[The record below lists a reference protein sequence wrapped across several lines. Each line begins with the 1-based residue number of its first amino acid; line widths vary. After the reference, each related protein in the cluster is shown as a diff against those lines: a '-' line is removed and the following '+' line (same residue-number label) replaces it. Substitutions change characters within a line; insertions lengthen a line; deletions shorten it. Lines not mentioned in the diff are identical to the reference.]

1 MHDFVHLHVH
11 SQYSILDGQASIQ
24 RLVDKA
30 IANGMRG
37 MALTDH
43 GNMFGVKEFYNY
55 VNKKNGKVKDEI
67 KDLKKRIA
75 ALESGKEE
83 ADDPQAE
90 IASCKTRL
98 AETERKLFKPIIG
111 CEMYVAHRRL
121 FNKDG
126 KPNDDT
132 FERTKDLINCSIIY
146 VSYDDS
152 RDYLEKL
159 LEYKRTYNIIK
170 DKHLE
175 HDLPPKHFDELS
187 ENLSVSNL
195 DNEYLHTIILLEDA
209 TQFMRSKS
217 AGYVNDLMTK
227 CRHIQCSFFVIIHYW
242 KALSTNLKSNLS
254 TIYIFSGY
262 SRQQLNYILY
272 QININDSLKDIY
284 DKYKRL
290 TEHGKLIIDSNLCN
304 CCVEV

>member
-1 MHDFVHLHVH
+1 MYGRFDTVF
-11 SQYSILDGQASIQ
+11 QQGIASDSDS
-24 RLVDKA
+24 VDDEMLINLYENPINRESLEK
-30 IANGMRG
+30 IPG
-37 MALTDH
+37 TH
-43 GNMFGVKEFYNY
+43 TY
-55 VNKKNGKVKDEI
+55 VNSVNVFVGRQRTGKTYTAIKEI
-67 KDLKKRIA
+67 IKISRNH
-75 ALESGKEE
+75 
-83 ADDPQAE
+83 P
-90 IASCKTRL
+90 
-98 AETERKLFKPIIG
+98 ETHLLV
-111 CEMYVAHRRL
+111 YV
-121 FNKDG
+121 NKDG

-217 AGYVNDLMTK
+217 AGYVNAT
-227 CRHIQCSFFVIIHYW
+227 
-242 KALSTNLKSNLS
+242 
-254 TIYIFSGY
+254 
-262 SRQQLNYILY
+262 QLYTVPD
-272 QININDSLKDIY
+272 QH
-284 DKYKRL
+284 KR
-290 TEHGKLIIDSNLCN
+290 
-304 CCVEV
+304 

>member
-1 MHDFVHLHVH
+1 MYGRFDTVF
-11 SQYSILDGQASIQ
+11 QQGIASDSDS
-24 RLVDKA
+24 VDDEMLINLYENPINRESLEK
-30 IANGMRG
+30 IPG
-37 MALTDH
+37 TH
-43 GNMFGVKEFYNY
+43 TY
-55 VNKKNGKVKDEI
+55 VNSVNVFVGRQRTGKTYTAIKEI
-67 KDLKKRIA
+67 IKISRNH
-75 ALESGKEE
+75 
-83 ADDPQAE
+83 P
-90 IASCKTRL
+90 
-98 AETERKLFKPIIG
+98 ETHLLV
-111 CEMYVAHRRL
+111 YV
-121 FNKDG
+121 NKDG

-284 DKYKRL
+284 DKYKHL